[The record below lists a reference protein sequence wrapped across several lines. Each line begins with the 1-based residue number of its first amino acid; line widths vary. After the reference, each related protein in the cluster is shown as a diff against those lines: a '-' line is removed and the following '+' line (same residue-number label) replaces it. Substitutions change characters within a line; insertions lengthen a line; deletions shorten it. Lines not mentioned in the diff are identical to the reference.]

1 LEENKVA
8 YELIMSE
15 KFNQSYRGKAEW
27 CHWSFKAQMPDQMG
41 TRLIAE
47 QTLNSH
53 IAELEKQG
61 CQILEYRMWE
71 DRSPMWETYYYIEVV
86 ATASPIW
93 WTAIILAALAILA
106 LIIVYFIT
114 KKTGEIVEYVGEK
127 APATFPLLAIAAIG
141 AFAVAG
147 IFLVKRDKTEEG
159 G

>member
-1 LEENKVA
+1 MA
-8 YELIMSE
+8 YQLIMDE

-27 CHWSFKAQMPDQMG
+27 CHWSFKAQMPDQLG

-47 QTLNSH
+47 KTLNSH
-53 IAELEKQG
+53 INELKKQG

-71 DRSPMWETYYYIEVV
+71 DREPMWETYYYIEVV
-86 ATASPIW
+86 ATASPIV
-93 WTAIILAALAILA
+93 WTPIIVAVLVILA

-114 KKTGEIVEYVGEK
+114 KKTGEIVEYVGET

-141 AFAVAG
+141 AITVVG
-147 IFLVKRDKTEEG
+147 IFLVRRGKTEEG